1 MYTDIFFLVFIINH
15 FFMSLTKDKRKSI
28 LIDDVIHQKAKEY
41 CAKKFLKLSCFIEG
55 LILNEIN
62 KSKHGK

>member
-1 MYTDIFFLVFIINH
+1 MK
-15 FFMSLTKDKRKSI
+15 LTKDKRKSI

-41 CAKKFLKLSCFIEG
+41 CEKNFLKLSSLVEN

-62 KSKHGK
+62 NSKYGK